1 MVSSHCFAA
10 CSLCNP
16 RRNSNASM
24 SKRKPNLPRYE
35 LLLLWRAH
43 HHNHLRDSCGKS
55 SNRGTI
61 TPYADGF
68 TAHYCAPPAIFDR
81 SIESVHVV
89 SIACPNRCN
98 ACGAQRNAAR
108 AERVECLHQR
118 PWQLQRALH
127 SRRRIFGGR
136 ARRPPQQGQ
145 GAMSIAATDPQR
157 LLHRSAN
164 TLVLRRQCATA
175 GRARGDRNLP

>member
-145 GAMSIAATDPQR
+145 GAMSIAATDP
-157 LLHRSAN
+157 
-164 TLVLRRQCATA
+164 
-175 GRARGDRNLP
+175 

>member
-98 ACGAQRNAAR
+98 ACGAQRNTKHLPGCR
-108 AERVECLHQR
+108 
-118 PWQLQRALH
+118 
-127 SRRRIFGGR
+127 SGR
-136 ARRPPQQGQ
+136 ARRALSGHHSFLFADGRRSQSGQ
-145 GAMSIAATDPQR
+145 GACPHVIP
-157 LLHRSAN
+157 
-164 TLVLRRQCATA
+164 LVA
-175 GRARGDRNLP
+175 GAVG